1 MVVDEHR
8 KNLPM
13 TQQAIDEVLVMLQR
27 KKECLEL
34 EREISILRRQIAE
47 NNGVTQKREEEMQL
61 RKAAFP
67 IKQEEVNT
75 RLILSIQEMLI
86 EAISR
91 QDQLRQRIQVP
102 PVISSGNQFPSSSAK
117 LSSSSDPPNGWSP

>member
-1 MVVDEHR
+1 MDEHR

-27 KKECLEL
+27 KKECLQL

-61 RKAAFP
+61 REAGFP

-102 PVISSGNQFPSSSAK
+102 PVISSGNQFPSSPAK
-117 LSSSSDPPNGWSP
+117 PSSSSDPSGWSP

>member
-1 MVVDEHR
+1 MAVDEHR

-27 KKECLEL
+27 KKECLQL

-61 RKAAFP
+61 REAGFP

-102 PVISSGNQFPSSSAK
+102 PVISSGNQFPSSPAK
-117 LSSSSDPPNGWSP
+117 TSSSSDPSGWSP